1 MKRFLVLCILACGIS
16 LTSGAQNRLTVYPA
30 PDGVEMKNDFTV
42 KVRVP
47 GGEWQNVPTY
57 MVKVDEVRGTKHCVE
72 KASLG
77 YFDFEGQVEVSVTY
91 DNGPIETARVR
102 PLSYGIDP
110 VVDGSTLTFTLDRP
124 RNLSVEVNGDIFH
137 NLHLFANDIDTNNPI
152 DGVRIKNEKH
162 LARKRKDVIYFGP
175 GLHKIDTLFPVS
187 GQTVY
192 IAGGAVVRGTI
203 HVVNASDV
211 KIHGRGIVHPSGRGE
226 GVYVQRS
233 KNVEV
238 DGIISTQCPVGGSD
252 GVKIT
257 NVKVISSYG
266 WGDGLNVFAS
276 SNVHYDGC
284 FARTSDDCVTVY
296 ATRKGFTG
304 SCRNILT
311 ENCVLWADVAHPIMI
326 GIHGN
331 VEDPDVIEDIV
342 YRNIDILD
350 HKEKQIDYQGC
361 MAINAGDDNLIR
373 NILFEDIRI
382 EDFRQGQLVN
392 IRIFFNRKYC
402 LAPGRGIEN
411 ITFRNVT
418 YNGSGEEM
426 SVIAGYSEDR
436 KIKNVRFENLVI
448 NGEVISDDMPG
459 KPAWYKTGD
468 MARFFVGEH
477 VEDLVFVQSVISNEK
492 NELRNL

>member
-1 MKRFLVLCILACGIS
+1 MKKLIVCALCVFVLELG
-16 LTSGAQNRLTVYPA
+16 LMAQDVLQVYSA
-30 PDGVEMKNDFTV
+30 PEGVEMKDDFTV
-42 KVRVP
+42 KVRLA
-47 GGEWQNVPTY
+47 GGEWQDVPTY
-57 MVKVDEVRGTKHCVE
+57 MVKVDEVRQTKHCVE

-91 DNGPIETARVR
+91 NKGPIETAKVR
-102 PLSYGIDP
+102 PLSYGIKP
-110 VVDGSTLTFTLDRP
+110 VVDGSTLTFTLDCP

-137 NLHLFANDIDTNNPI
+137 NLHLFANAIDVNNPI
-152 DGVRIKNEKH
+152 DGVIIKNEKQ
-162 LARKRKDVIYFGP
+162 LAKKRKDVIYFGP
-175 GLHKIDTLFPVS
+175 GLHRIDTLFPVS

-211 KIHGRGIVHPSGRGE
+211 KIYGRGIVHPSGRGE
-226 GVYVQRS
+226 GVYIQRS

-276 SNVHYDGC
+276 SNVHYDRC

-331 VEDPDVIEDIV
+331 VESPDVIENLV

-392 IRIFFNRKYC
+392 IRIFYNKKYC
-402 LAPGRGIEN
+402 LAPGRGIED

-426 SVIAGYSEDR
+426 SVIYGYSEER
-436 KIKNVRFENLVI
+436 KVKNIRFENLVI
-448 NGEVISDDMPG
+448 NGQVISDDMPG

-468 MARFFVGEH
+468 MCRFLVGEH
-477 VEDLVFVQSVISNEK
+477 VENIQFVK
-492 NELRNL
+492 

>member
-1 MKRFLVLCILACGIS
+1 MKNKNVQIQE
-16 LTSGAQNRLTVYPA
+16 TQNRLTVYPA
-30 PDGVEMKNDFTV
+30 PDGVEMKDDFIV

-47 GGEWQNVPTY
+47 EGEWQDVPTY

-77 YFDFEGQVEVSVTY
+77 YFDFEGLVEVSVTSN
-91 DNGPIETARVR
+91 NGPIGTARVR
-102 PLSYGIDP
+102 PLSYGIEP

-137 NLHLFANDIDTNNPI
+137 NLHLFANGIDTNNPI
-152 DGVRIKNEKH
+152 DGVRIKNGKQ
-162 LARKRKDVIYFGP
+162 LAKKRKDVIYFGP
-175 GLHKIDTLFPVS
+175 GLHKIDTLFPAS

-203 HVVNASDV
+203 HVVDASDV
-211 KIHGRGIVHPSGRGE
+211 KIQGRGIVHPSGRGE

-252 GVKIT
+252 GVRIT

-331 VEDPDVIEDIV
+331 VEDPDVIENLV

-402 LAPGRGIEN
+402 LAPGRGIED

>member
-1 MKRFLVLCILACGIS
+1 MKKLIVCALCVFVLELG
-16 LTSGAQNRLTVYPA
+16 LMAQDVLQVYSA
-30 PDGVEMKNDFTV
+30 PEGVEMKDDFTV
-42 KVRVP
+42 KVRLA
-47 GGEWQNVPTY
+47 GGEWQDVPTY
-57 MVKVDEVRGTKHCVE
+57 MVKVDEVRQTKHCVE

-91 DNGPIETARVR
+91 NKGPIETAKVR
-102 PLSYGIDP
+102 PLSYGIKP
-110 VVDGSTLTFTLDRP
+110 VVDGSTLTFTLDCP

-137 NLHLFANDIDTNNPI
+137 NLHLFANAIDVNNPI
-152 DGVRIKNEKH
+152 DGVIIKNEKQ
-162 LARKRKDVIYFGP
+162 LAKKRKDVIYFGP
-175 GLHKIDTLFPVS
+175 GLHRIDTLFPVS

-211 KIHGRGIVHPSGRGE
+211 KIYGRGIVHPSGRGE
-226 GVYVQRS
+226 GVYIQRS

-238 DGIISTQCPVGGSD
+238 DGIVSTQCPVGGSD

-276 SNVHYDGC
+276 SNVHYDRC

-304 SCRNILT
+304 SCCNILT

-331 VEDPDVIEDIV
+331 VESPDVIENLV

-392 IRIFFNRKYC
+392 IRIFYNKKYC
-402 LAPGRGIEN
+402 LAPGRGIED

-426 SVIAGYSEDR
+426 SVIYGYSEER
-436 KIKNVRFENLVI
+436 KVKNIRFENLVI
-448 NGEVISDDMPG
+448 NGQVISDDMPG
-459 KPAWYKTGD
+459 KPTWYKTGD
-468 MARFFVGEH
+468 MCRFLIGEH
-477 VEDLVFVQSVISNEK
+477 VENIQFVK
-492 NELRNL
+492 